1 MALIGRIRKNF
12 WFVLVLIFFALASFV
27 IMDMVGQNS
36 STGGGLNNIGQ
47 INGTEVDV
55 REFNAAE
62 QSLFGGSTDIYR
74 NKELAWD
81 YMVEKAIITDESDE
95 IGLNVPTEELK
106 NLLFGA
112 SPSPIVRS
120 MFTNQATQ
128 QFDRQSLLQV
138 KQNIE
143 SGEALNPSFTQSWQQ
158 VEKSVRKSKLE
169 DKMGALVAKGMYA
182 PSWMVEQNNVS
193 NAANVDI
200 SYVKI
205 PFDYIEDEVTV
216 TDDEVVAFA
225 QKNGDKYNQDIET
238 RMLEAFYIDVL
249 PTPADSALWK
259 EEVAKMVPEFR
270 VAPDDSVYATFHNG
284 FFSHY
289 YNSVDQLPEM
299 VKEVIPN
306 MEPGEVHG
314 PYLDNTAYIAMKL
327 IDKRIVPDSVEARHI
342 LRSTRTGSTVAA
354 ARAYID
360 SLKVLYETGQ
370 VSFDSL
376 AIKNS
381 EDPGSSFLGGDLG
394 TFEQGKMMKP
404 FNDAL
409 FLGGKKGNLY
419 TVTTEAGVHLIELQD
434 VIYGDRNEKYKLA
447 FVRTAITPSDD
458 TQERLETEIS
468 DLVSEHGDIASLK
481 EAISGRE
488 DIKTQ
493 VIGPFNANDYNI
505 PSFGTSQE
513 SRDIIKWGFEEDTE
527 VGALSASIYTYSDPI
542 NYFDSRYV
550 LVGLNEVIPKGMPG
564 AAGLRNLVE
573 SELLTQKRGEMI
585 ASQVSGSDL
594 SAIAAQFGSQ
604 VDSLNSINFSTSS
617 MPGIGNEP
625 KLFAKAISM
634 NQGQTSAPIVG
645 SNGVYIVKV
654 NSKDPGSPS
663 TNVSL
668 GRSLLNNTARSSAP
682 LRLMDALREKADIAD
697 GRSKFF

>member
-36 STGGGLNNIGQ
+36 SAGGGLNNIGA

-74 NKELAWD
+74 NKELAWN
-81 YMVEKAIITDESDE
+81 YMVEKTIITDESDQ

-106 NLLFGA
+106 NLLFG
-112 SPSPIVRS
+112 SNPSPIVRS

-128 QFDRQSLLQV
+128 QFDRQQLLQV

-143 SGEALNPSFTQSWQQ
+143 SGEALNANFTQSWQQ
-158 VEKSVRKSKLE
+158 IEKSVRKSKLE

-216 TDDEVVAFA
+216 TDEEVLAFA
-225 QKNGDKYNQDIET
+225 KSKGDQYNQDRET
-238 RMLEAFYIDVL
+238 RMLNAFYIDVL
-249 PTPADSALWK
+249 PTPADSVKWRD
-259 EEVAKMVPEFR
+259 EVANWIPEFQITE
-270 VAPDDSVYATFHNG
+270 DDSVFATNKNG

-289 YNSVDQLPEM
+289 YNSRDQLPET
-299 VKEVIPN
+299 VKEVIPT
-306 MEPGEVHG
+306 MEAGEVYG

-342 LRSTRTGSTVAA
+342 LRSTRTGATVEA

-360 SLKVLYETGQ
+360 SLRVLYERGQ

-376 AIKNS
+376 AINNS

-394 TFEQGKMMKP
+394 MFEQGKMMKP

-409 FLGGKKGNLY
+409 FLGGRKGNLY

-434 VIYGDRNEKYKLA
+434 IVYNDRDEKYKLA
-447 FVRTAITPSDD
+447 FVRTSIIPSDD
-458 TQERLETEIS
+458 TQNRLETEMS
-468 DLVSEHGDIASLK
+468 DLISEHRDIASLQ
-481 EAISGRE
+481 EAINGRE
-488 DIKTQ
+488 DVKTQ
-493 VIGPFNANDYNI
+493 VLGPFNVNDYNI

-513 SRDIIKWGFEEDTE
+513 SRDIIKWAFDEDSE
-527 VGALSASIYTYSDPI
+527 VGSLSANIYTYTDQI

-550 LVGLNEVIPKGMPG
+550 IVGLEEIIPEGMPG

-604 VDSLNSINFSTSS
+604 VDSLANINFSTST
-617 MPGIGNEP
+617 MAGIGNEP
-625 KLFAKAISM
+625 NLFAKAISM

-645 SNGVYIVKV
+645 NNGVYVVQV
-654 NSKDPGSPS
+654 NRKDAGSPS

-668 GRSLLNNTARSSAP
+668 GRSLMNNTTRTSAA
-682 LRLMDALREKADIAD
+682 LKLMDALRGKADIAD